1 MKKQLVIVG
10 IIVLLV
16 CVGLSGCSTVQDIQY
31 LTKEKIDAGTLELKI
46 HDLINKQRQNYG
58 LSNLQYDSNLASIAR
73 YHSEDMAVRNYFSH
87 YNTVGQ
93 GPTERAIQAGYPVHK
108 ELGGGYYSDSIGENI
123 ALTPIG
129 NVEGYGD
136 VYSMNQIADC
146 TVVNWMNS
154 PGHRQ
159 NILTSTYEKEGIGI
173 ASSGNK
179 VYITEDFW

>member
-1 MKKQLVIVG
+1 MKKQILVVG
-10 IIVLLV
+10 IIFLFV
-16 CVGLSGCSTVQDIQY
+16 CVGLSGCSTFQDIKY
-31 LTKEKIDAGTLELKI
+31 ITKEKIDVGTLELKI
-46 HDLINKQRQNYG
+46 HDLVNKQRQNYG
-58 LSNLQYDSNLASIAR
+58 LSNLQYDSNLGEIAR
-73 YHSEDMAVRNYFSH
+73 RHSEDMAVRNYLNH
-87 YNTVGQ
+87 YNPEGQ

-136 VYSMNQIADC
+136 VYSMSDIADC
-146 TVVNWMNS
+146 TVVDWMNS

-159 NILTSTYEKEGIGI
+159 NILTSTYDKEGIGV
-173 ASSGNK
+173 ATSGDK